1 MPEYT
6 RKLVAELLGS
16 YVLLAFGGFA
26 IFAANGVGEVIPGQ
40 GSPLIVIAL
49 GFGLALLV
57 GLYAFGEVSGG
68 HFNPAVSL
76 GALIDQRID
85 LGTFVMYAI
94 AQVAGAILAGLTLAA
109 AISQRFVA
117 STATLP
123 GTGVSAWDA
132 FFLEILFTAFFVA
145 VILKVTAS
153 KNNAVTAFL
162 GISLT
167 LVAIHLAAVTLTGSS
182 VNPARSLGSAIVGN
196 ETTDLWVYVTA
207 PFVGAFIGWAFYKLV
222 TLREEDA
229 TQMPD

>member
-76 GALIDQRID
+76 GALIDQRLD

-94 AQVAGAILAGLTLAA
+94 AQVSGAILAGLTLAA
-109 AISQRFVA
+109 AISQRF
-117 STATLP
+117 
-123 GTGVSAWDA
+123 
-132 FFLEILFTAFFVA
+132 
-145 VILKVTAS
+145 
-153 KNNAVTAFL
+153 
-162 GISLT
+162 
-167 LVAIHLAAVTLTGSS
+167 
-182 VNPARSLGSAIVGN
+182 
-196 ETTDLWVYVTA
+196 
-207 PFVGAFIGWAFYKLV
+207 
-222 TLREEDA
+222 
-229 TQMPD
+229 